1 MNCMNACT
9 CWAGQSSQPSTELED
24 VLSFLEGAGKKQQ
37 VTKLRC
43 RTIADTLME
52 RCVLEEAGTS
62 KLMLSVVGD
71 EKARHSKLHR
81 LHIIMKPSAG
91 MRTDSD
97 PKAHPFF

>member
-1 MNCMNACT
+1 MNCINACT

-62 KLMLSVVGD
+62 KLMLSRDVVVWLGT
-71 EKARHSKLHR
+71 KKTLHSKT
-81 LHIIMKPSAG
+81 S
-91 MRTDSD
+91 
-97 PKAHPFF
+97 

>member
-1 MNCMNACT
+1 MNRINACT
-9 CWAGQSSQPSTELED
+9 CCAGQSSQPSTELED

-52 RCVLEEAGTS
+52 RCILEEAGSS
-62 KLMLSVVGD
+62 KCVWGHESTAFQGFIGFISL
-71 EKARHSKLHR
+71 
-81 LHIIMKPSAG
+81 KPSPR
-91 MRTDSD
+91 MRRDSD

>member
-1 MNCMNACT
+1 MNCINACT

-52 RCVLEEAGTS
+52 RCVLEEAGNFEVDAFS
-62 KLMLSVVGD
+62 
-71 EKARHSKLHR
+71 R
-81 LHIIMKPSAG
+81 LHSMSWASYYLYE
-91 MRTDSD
+91 T
-97 PKAHPFF
+97 